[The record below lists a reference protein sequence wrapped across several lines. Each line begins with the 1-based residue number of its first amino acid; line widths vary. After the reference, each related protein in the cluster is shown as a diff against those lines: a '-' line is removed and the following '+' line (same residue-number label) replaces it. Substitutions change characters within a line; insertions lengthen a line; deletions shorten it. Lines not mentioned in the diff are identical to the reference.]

1 VIVGL
6 VGAGNM
12 AAALARGWSAADTG
26 PDQLV
31 LSDVDR
37 ERARALAAETRG
49 KAVGSDQELVDAV
62 DVLVLATKPG
72 ALTAVAEETRVTVA
86 DRGLPVVSILGA
98 TPIAAIERAFG
109 PGTAVLRFM
118 PNVAAEVRA
127 GTFCYAGGEAL
138 DERTERS
145 LLDLFGLLGELVP
158 VEERLMDAAT
168 AISGCGP
175 AFFALVA
182 ESLVDA
188 GVKEGLDAR
197 QAARL
202 AMTTM
207 GGTAELMRKR
217 GGDAVGLRRA
227 VTSPGGV
234 TAAGLAALE
243 GYGVR
248 AAFGAAV
255 EAVVEK
261 AKRAQ
266 PPAGNE
272 ST

>member
-12 AAALARGWSAADTG
+12 AAALALGWAAAESG
-26 PDQLV
+26 PDRV
-31 LSDVDR
+31 VVSDVDS
-37 ERARALAAETRG
+37 ERARSLADRSGAGVAASNRELAEST
-49 KAVGSDQELVDAV
+49 
-62 DVLVLATKPG
+62 DVLVLATKPA
-72 ALTAVAEETRVTVA
+72 ALGAVAEETRVTVTE
-86 DRGLPVVSILGA
+86 RRMPVVSILGA
-98 TPIAAIERAFG
+98 TPIRAIEDAYG
-109 PGTAVLRFM
+109 AGTPVLRFM

-127 GTFCYAGGEAL
+127 GTFCHAAGSSL
-138 DERTERS
+138 DSRTERS

-175 AFFALVA
+175 AFFALVV
-182 ESLVDA
+182 ESLTDA

-202 AMTTM
+202 ALSTM
-207 GGTAELMRKR
+207 AGTAELLRQR
-217 GGDAVGLRRA
+217 DALSLRRA

-234 TAAGLAALE
+234 TAAGVARLE
-243 GYGVR
+243 QYRVR

-261 AKRAQ
+261 ASAAK
-266 PPAGNE
+266 
-272 ST
+272 

>member
-1 VIVGL
+1 
-6 VGAGNM
+6 
-12 AAALARGWSAADTG
+12 
-26 PDQLV
+26 
-31 LSDVDR
+31 
-37 ERARALAAETRG
+37 
-49 KAVGSDQELVDAV
+49 
-62 DVLVLATKPG
+62 
-72 ALTAVAEETRVTVA
+72 
-86 DRGLPVVSILGA
+86 
-98 TPIAAIERAFG
+98 
-109 PGTAVLRFM
+109 
-118 PNVAAEVRA
+118 
-127 GTFCYAGGEAL
+127 
-138 DERTERS
+138 
-145 LLDLFGLLGELVP
+145 
-158 VEERLMDAAT
+158 MDAAT

-207 GGTAELMRKR
+207 GGTAELMRHR

-234 TAAGLAALE
+234 TAVGLAALE

-261 AKRAQ
+261 AKAAQ
-266 PPAGNE
+266 APPAE
-272 ST
+272 DST

>member
-12 AAALARGWSAADTG
+12 AAALARGWSAAETG

-31 LSDVDR
+31 LNDLDA
-37 ERARALAAETRG
+37 ERARALAQETRG
-49 KAVGSDQELVDAV
+49 RAVASNQELAETA
-62 DVLVLATKPG
+62 DVVVLATKPG
-72 ALTAVAEETRVTVA
+72 ALNAVAEAIRVTVA

-98 TPIAAIERAFG
+98 TPVAAIEQAFG

-118 PNVAAEVRA
+118 PNVAAEVRQ
-127 GTFCYAGGEAL
+127 GTFCYTPGSAL

-175 AFFALVA
+175 AFFALIA

-188 GVKEGLDAR
+188 GVKEGLEAR

-202 AMTTM
+202 AMSTM

-255 EAVVEK
+255 EAVVRK
-261 AKRAQ
+261 AEAAQ
-266 PPAGNE
+266 TPTKE
-272 ST
+272 ET

>member
-12 AAALARGWSAADTG
+12 AAALARGWSSAETG
-26 PDQLV
+26 PDQLAF
-31 LSDVDR
+31 SDVDA
-37 ERARALAAETRG
+37 ERARALAEETGGR
-49 KAVGSDQELVDAV
+49 AVGSNRELAELA
-62 DVLVLATKPG
+62 DVVVLATKPA
-72 ALTAVAEETRVTVA
+72 ALTGVAEEVRVTVA
-86 DRGLPVVSILGA
+86 DRELPVVSILGA
-98 TPIAAIERAFG
+98 TPISAVESAFG
-109 PGTAVLRFM
+109 LGTAVLRFM

-127 GTFCYAGGEAL
+127 GTFCYAPGAAL

-145 LLDLFGLLGELVP
+145 LLDLFGLLGELIP

-188 GVKEGLDAR
+188 GVREGLDAR

-255 EAVVEK
+255 EAVVDK
-261 AKRAQ
+261 AKAAQ
-266 PPAGNE
+266 APPDGASG
-272 ST
+272 

>member
-1 VIVGL
+1 
-6 VGAGNM
+6 M
-12 AAALARGWSAADTG
+12 F
-26 PDQLV
+26 
-31 LSDVDR
+31 SDVDA
-37 ERARALAAETRG
+37 ERATALAEETSGR
-49 KAVGSDQELVDAV
+49 AVGSNQELVDGV
-62 DVLVLATKPG
+62 DVLVLATKPA

-98 TPIAAIERAFG
+98 TPIAAVERAFG

-127 GTFCYAGGEAL
+127 GTFCYAAGEGL

-255 EAVVEK
+255 EAVVHK
-261 AKRAQ
+261 AKAAQ
-266 PPAGNE
+266 SPTGGE
-272 ST
+272 SK